1 MTVRIVAGGFVSTL
15 RTALSTLSCGFIADV
30 PEPVINRIE
39 VASDV
44 HPGRGDEKLVNAWCV
59 RA

>member
-1 MTVRIVAGGFVSTL
+1 MVAGGFVSTL
-15 RTALSTLSCGFIADV
+15 RTALSTLSCDFIADV

-44 HPGRGDEKLVNAWCV
+44 HPGRGDEKLVNAWCA